1 MTSSGQFILT
11 EAVPFR
17 MTPNIQHFLTNINIE
32 ALLVPTTYALSRTL
46 NRPFSEWIDMLH
58 LFSRDEIF
66 HWSLELNQQPVTA
79 SNAVFELSSKMVQ
92 NFELLLKRGQVFCCF
107 KEQEN
112 VKIIELFL
120 DIAN

>member
-1 MTSSGQFILT
+1 
-11 EAVPFR
+11 
-17 MTPNIQHFLTNINIE
+17 
-32 ALLVPTTYALSRTL
+32 
-46 NRPFSEWIDMLH
+46 MLH

-66 HWSLELNQQPVTA
+66 HWCLELDQQSVTT

-112 VKIIELFL
+112 VRNIELFL
-120 DIAN
+120 DIANKRSCVPVNNRFALLCIQPPKLAQMDGNWHPWF

>member
-1 MTSSGQFILT
+1 
-11 EAVPFR
+11 
-17 MTPNIQHFLTNINIE
+17 
-32 ALLVPTTYALSRTL
+32 
-46 NRPFSEWIDMLH
+46 MLH

-107 KEQEN
+107 KEQEK